1 MLFLALIL
9 ALQLCAVAPKKKSKN
24 LPSVALCLITRD
36 EEIDLDEWISYHH
49 SIGVS
54 GVIIFDDN
62 SDKSAL
68 ADPAI
73 FKWARSGFIR
83 EYSYFMDEE
92 APNPQLFAYQACL
105 EVYGDHFDFM
115 GFIDTDEFVVL
126 HNSTQLLP
134 EFLSEYTEYG
144 GVVLNEMFFGSSGH
158 KQRPD
163 GGILRNYKKCARTN
177 LIKSFVMPSKCAGI
191 GVTPH
196 FFNYFSGHYAVDV
209 HKQRVNEAWNPT
221 LGKVTVFN
229 HKDIPEYLYGKA
241 YIYHFVVKSEEDFRK
256 KMLRGSGDGMGR
268 DLPFFHMINSQTNSE
283 CEFAKHRNV
292 SWQLRYNLHDR
303 HWYVPKRDGRSH
315 QIIGEKQVIDVGATN
330 ASRIFRAVVRS

>member
-1 MLFLALIL
+1 MLNVCFFLALSFF
-9 ALQLCAVAPKKKSKN
+9 ALHLRTVVIGAEQ

-36 EEIDLDEWISYHH
+36 EEVDLEEWISYHH

-54 GVIIFDDN
+54 AVIVFDDN

-73 FKWARSGFIR
+73 FKWARSGFIK

-126 HNSTQLLP
+126 HNDTQLLP
-134 EFLSEYTEYG
+134 EFLAEYTKFG
-144 GVVLNEMFFGSSGH
+144 GVALNEMFFGSSGH
-158 KQRPD
+158 KDRPA
-163 GGILRNYKKCARTN
+163 GGVLGNYKKCAPTN

-196 FFNYFSGHYAVDV
+196 FFNYFPGHYAVDV
-209 HKQRVNEAWNPT
+209 NEQRVPEAWNPQ
-221 LGKVTVFN
+221 LGKITVFN
-229 HKDIPEYLYGKA
+229 HG
-241 YIYHFVVKSEEDFRK
+241 
-256 KMLRGSGDGMGR
+256 
-268 DLPFFHMINSQTNSE
+268 
-283 CEFAKHRNV
+283 
-292 SWQLRYNLHDR
+292 
-303 HWYVPKRDGRSH
+303 PKR
-315 QIIGEKQVIDVGATN
+315 IIVSNEMNNTTTFFKQVG
-330 ASRIFRAVVRS
+330 